1 MDIKSFKQAQNE
13 EYARRNSYEQDMIK
27 KRHTIQSEPMP
38 FHPLNK
44 IQSHEQ
50 SHEKN
55 EPNRSFIELDLIDSP
70 QSQFPQGQGQFS
82 QGQGQFSQ
90 GQGQFPQGQGQFSQG
105 QGQFTQ
111 GQSQF
116 SQGQGQFP
124 QGQGQFSQGQGQFHT
139 PSKPIEISQLKYQHK
154 ISPHQL
160 QTYQTV
166 PSYRSA
172 PPMDNPNTTPQP
184 FLPHIEDKESV
195 IQNYSLSS
203 QRPGFYKNDEI
214 TETKPIPTPKKAPV
228 SDHKQLVYKAFDIY
242 FNNPSLMKYND
253 VHDNHS
259 LYYARVQSLLSD
271 PRYIVVVSDPDMRA
285 KGAIVSLKD
294 IPWKSFQLRIIE
306 KEIPCPDITYDKTN
320 NGVFD
325 DIIILVRRDKLQEKV
340 IYQCKF
346 NPLTVELLPTKKGS
360 IMDYPEQSTLETA
373 MDSFHCVLYFS

>member
-38 FHPLNK
+38 FHPVNK

-50 SHEKN
+50 SHERIN
-55 EPNRSFIELDLIDSP
+55 EPNRSSIELDLIDSP
-70 QSQFPQGQGQFS
+70 PILDSKSFSQSQFQQPK
-82 QGQGQFSQ
+82 
-90 GQGQFPQGQGQFSQG
+90 FPP
-105 QGQFTQ
+105 
-111 GQSQF
+111 SQF
-116 SQGQGQFP
+116 NPLQFNPSQFNPSQF
-124 QGQGQFSQGQGQFHT
+124 QD
-139 PSKPIEISQLKYQHK
+139 KPIEISPPTYQHK
-154 ISPHQL
+154 ISPHQ

-166 PSYRSA
+166 PSYKSA
-172 PPMDNPNTTPQP
+172 PPMGNPHSTPQP
-184 FLPHIEDKESV
+184 FLPQVEEKEIV
-195 IQNYSLSS
+195 IPNYSLSS
-203 QRPGFYKNDEI
+203 QRPAFYKTNDDI
-214 TETKPIPTPKKAPV
+214 SETKPIPTPKKAPV
-228 SDHKQLVYKAFDIY
+228 SDNKQLVYRAFDIY

-285 KGAIVSLKD
+285 KGSIVSLKD

-306 KEIPCPDITYDKTN
+306 KEIPCPEIAYDKTN

-325 DIIILVRRDKLQEKV
+325 DAIILVRRDKLQEKV